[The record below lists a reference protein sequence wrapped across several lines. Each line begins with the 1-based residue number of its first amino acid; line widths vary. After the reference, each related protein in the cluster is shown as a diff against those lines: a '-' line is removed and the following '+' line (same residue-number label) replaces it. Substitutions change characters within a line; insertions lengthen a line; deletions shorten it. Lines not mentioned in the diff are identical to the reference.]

1 MRVNRLFL
9 RVFNFDASN
18 CEVLMATIKGSL
30 SCENRAPQ
38 MSAYTLQRALLQWY
52 TKQKL
57 FPHGLSALIP
67 AVSDWALK
75 NGAILKKLVR
85 VPGLRI
91 FHAIFL
97 HSLFYW
103 PLLWIHWSSVSPRSP
118 DSVDSWKKLRVR
130 RTRSSSAWR
139 ITQWKSVGLC
149 PRWKIVKILFYMY
162 LAHGPC
168 FNFVYFEALRIFTIG
183 PCSLSIFPWFLPS
196 RVAVEIQPTCPRFQT
211 SGHRHRAVVP
221 WCRALDRARF
231 RPRVRLWPSW
241 FGWQTSLRP
250 SRLVS
255 LRGRLRPLVRIP
267 PSGGRR
273 VENQGE

>member
-1 MRVNRLFL
+1 MRVNRLSL

-97 HSLFYW
+97 HSLFY
-103 PLLWIHWSSVSPRSP
+103 
-118 DSVDSWKKLRVR
+118 
-130 RTRSSSAWR
+130 
-139 ITQWKSVGLC
+139 
-149 PRWKIVKILFYMY
+149 
-162 LAHGPC
+162 
-168 FNFVYFEALRIFTIG
+168 
-183 PCSLSIFPWFLPS
+183 
-196 RVAVEIQPTCPRFQT
+196 
-211 SGHRHRAVVP
+211 
-221 WCRALDRARF
+221 
-231 RPRVRLWPSW
+231 
-241 FGWQTSLRP
+241 
-250 SRLVS
+250 
-255 LRGRLRPLVRIP
+255 
-267 PSGGRR
+267 
-273 VENQGE
+273 